1 MTALA
6 IAGCR
11 GEAPA
16 VETVRRVST
25 GEVVRPGGAALWFG
39 GDVHLG
45 ESARGGLEGI
55 TAILGGAAG
64 IVNLEG
70 PVGDGAGGARID
82 GDGARVWLANPST
95 APAWLRAHGVVAAS
109 ITNNHAGDLGP
120 AGPARTAARLRD
132 GGLVPAGAPT
142 GPARFSV
149 GGTVVS
155 FLAHELEEPGLAEAL
170 AAELHAAELHGGER
184 TLRAVALHVT
194 GGRSYL
200 PSPALRRAVD
210 GALAGGADIVVVHG
224 THVLGP
230 VERRGG
236 AVVAWGLGNLL
247 FDCVC
252 TGDTEALVLRVAIG
266 PEGPG
271 VAEVIP
277 VTAGLGGAGVTP
289 AADAEGVFDLLD
301 ALESSPLTRLG
312 DRAWF

>member
-1 MTALA
+1 VSSSIVAVTLA
-6 IAGCR
+6 IVGCR
-11 GEAPA
+11 GEVPA
-16 VETVRRVST
+16 VDTVSPAAVVST
-25 GEVVRPGGAALWFG
+25 GGAALWFG

-55 TAILGGAAG
+55 TAIVGGAAG

-82 GDGARVWLANPST
+82 AEGARVWLTNPST

-109 ITNNHAGDLGP
+109 ITNNHADDLGP
-120 AGPARTAARLRD
+120 EGPAHTAARLRD
-132 GGLVPAGAPT
+132 GGVVPAGAPA
-142 GPARFSV
+142 GPARFTV

-170 AAELHAAELHGGER
+170 AAELLAGEG

-230 VERRGG
+230 VERRSG
-236 AVVAWGLGNLL
+236 AVIAWGLGNLL

-252 TGDTEALVLRVAIG
+252 TVDTEALVLRVAIG
-266 PEGPG
+266 PDGPG

-277 VTAGLGGAGVTP
+277 VTAGLGGLGVTL